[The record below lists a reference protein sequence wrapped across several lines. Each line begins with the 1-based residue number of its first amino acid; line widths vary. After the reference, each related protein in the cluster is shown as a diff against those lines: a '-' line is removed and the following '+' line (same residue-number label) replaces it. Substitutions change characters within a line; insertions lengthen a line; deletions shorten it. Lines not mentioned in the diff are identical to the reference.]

1 LWQYKQQAMAQE
13 EETPA
18 STPPS
23 NNTAGSQS
31 TESNDY
37 LTYENSTY
45 RIKISYPSTWKV
57 VNVSNANDS
66 RFIKIIA
73 FDSPDEN
80 AGIGVWTD
88 DSPGNETI
96 DTYLAE
102 DIQNYRQNPD
112 YPNFTL
118 ISSDTKN
125 TMFAG
130 IPGYELLFSY
140 ANNYTTGLSKEI
152 GTILGDKACSVVYDS
167 VLSQYSINEPVL
179 NPMIDS
185 LVINVPKSNQTRIFN
200 RTGGNATA
208 SQRSSTSEII
218 PEI

>member
-1 LWQYKQQAMAQE
+1 MAAYKFVNSEM
-13 EETPA
+13 
-18 STPPS
+18 SKMRLPS
-23 NNTAGSQS
+23 VN
-31 TESNDY
+31 
-37 LTYENSTY
+37 Y
-45 RIKISYPSTWKV
+45 RISADYGK
-57 VNVSNANDS
+57 A
-66 RFIKIIA
+66 IIA
-73 FDSPDEN
+73 KSASSQAHDLFGPILDLCTKINSN
-80 AGIGVWTD
+80 
-88 DSPGNETI
+88 
-96 DTYLAE
+96 TYLAE

-200 RTGGNATA
+200 PTSGNATA